1 MPLRLR
7 VIGCAAALAAWL
19 APAVARA
26 QTLSYEITS
35 VSIPSFRV
43 DEAASPKPVTIT
55 LKNNGDVM
63 WEPSLRD
70 RLSTAASNSTYWSF
84 GQVASPDPDQ
94 LAMEAGFTRGIANS
108 RVFLT
113 QNVAPGA
120 STSVTF
126 LVRPGST
133 VGPVAKLSVTMVR
146 DGFTEF
152 GPVLSYDVPVCADRS
167 DTRCSWP
174 DAGTD
179 AGATTDAGGEPERDA
194 STAPDAAVDEEPPFV
209 ALPEEEPLETRP
221 TARGCAQS
229 GGSFGDAAPP
239 FAALALVSALV
250 LARAR
255 RH

>member
-1 MPLRLR
+1 MSLRPL
-7 VIGCAAALAAWL
+7 VIGCASALAVWLVPAAAL
-19 APAVARA
+19 A

-35 VSIPSFRV
+35 VVVPSFRV

-70 RLSTAASNSTYWSF
+70 RLSTASSNSTYWSF
-84 GQVASPDPDQ
+84 GTVASPDPDQ
-94 LAMEAGFTRGIANS
+94 LAMEAGFTRGIADS

-133 VGPVAKLSVTMVR
+133 VGPVSKLAVTMVR

-167 DTRCSWP
+167 DTRCAWP

-179 AGATTDAGGEPERDA
+179 AGVTSDGGAEPDRDAAAEGDAGID
-194 STAPDAAVDEEPPFV
+194 DEAPFV
-209 ALPEEEPLETRP
+209 ALPEEEPVETRP

-229 GGSFGDAAPP
+229 AGTFGEATPSFVI
-239 FAALALVSALV
+239 LALVAAMAT
-250 LARAR
+250 ARSKR
-255 RH
+255 R